1 MLIGYARVS
10 PQTTRTPRLWRRRK
24 LHQEILACHGKEQE
38 FIQRIR
44 ETEKRSQGA
53 YERLVR
59 LHRHWYERLNKN
71 LDGEG
76 RGYSWLPSLAA
87 FTALMVFRLGGGAN

>member
-1 MLIGYARVS
+1 MVPRAALNVRFCSVTVG
-10 PQTTRTPRLWRRRK
+10 TP
-24 LHQEILACHGKEQE
+24 
-38 FIQRIR
+38 IR